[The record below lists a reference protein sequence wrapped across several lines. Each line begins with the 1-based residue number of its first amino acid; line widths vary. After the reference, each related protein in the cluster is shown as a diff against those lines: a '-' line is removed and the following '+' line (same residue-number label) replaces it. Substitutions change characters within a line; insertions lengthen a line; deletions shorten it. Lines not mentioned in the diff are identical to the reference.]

1 MMAAAMLE
9 IKTLGKRFPARTGR
23 EPPPWIIQDLSF
35 SVAEGELLTM
45 VGPSGA
51 GKSTLLNIIA
61 QIDVASAGEI
71 TFDGQCIVSAEQKA
85 LHPGL
90 NRRIGYVTQ
99 DDNLLPW
106 RTTIDNVLFPREVQG
121 TLDDEA
127 RAHANEL
134 IAAVG
139 LSGFE
144 RYYPHELSGGM
155 RKRAALIRTLV
166 YDPPMI
172 LMDEPFA
179 AVDAQTRTQLQED
192 LLRLWSLKK
201 KTILFVTHDITEA
214 IALGDRALVLTR
226 RPARIA
232 AEHPIP
238 IPRPRN
244 VKDIFTMPGFAAIY
258 ERIRADV
265 Q

>member
-1 MMAAAMLE
+1 MTETPMLD
-9 IKTLGKRFPARTGR
+9 IKGLGKRFPAREGR

-35 SVAEGELLTM
+35 SVGSGELLTI

-61 QIDVASAGEI
+61 QIETASAGEVM
-71 TFDGQCIVSAEQKA
+71 FDGERTVSPDQKA

-90 NRRIGYVTQ
+90 NRRVGYVTQ

-121 TLDDEA
+121 TLDDGA
-127 RAHANEL
+127 RMRAAEL

-139 LSGFE
+139 LTGFE

-179 AVDAQTRTQLQED
+179 AVDAQTRTQLQQD
-192 LLRLWSLKK
+192 LLRLWSLKR
-201 KTILFVTHDITEA
+201 KTIIFVTHDITEA
-214 IALGDRALVLTR
+214 IALGDRALVLTQ
-226 RPARIA
+226 RPAHIA
-232 AEHPIP
+232 AEHVIP
-238 IPRPRN
+238 IPRPRKI
-244 VKDIFTMPGFAAIY
+244 KDIFTMPGFAAIY
-258 ERIRADV
+258 ELFRADV

>member
-1 MMAAAMLE
+1 MLGAPMLE
-9 IKTLGKRFPARTGR
+9 IKALGKRFPARAGR
-23 EPPPWIIQDLSF
+23 EPPPWIIQDLTF
-35 SVAEGELLTM
+35 SVGEGELLTM

-61 QIDVASAGEI
+61 QIEVASAGEI
-71 TFDGQCIVSAEQKA
+71 AFGGEQIVSSEQKA

-121 TLDDEA
+121 TLDDQA
-127 RAHANEL
+127 RTRASEL

-139 LSGFE
+139 LTGFE

-179 AVDAQTRTQLQED
+179 AVDAQTRTQLQQD
-192 LLRLWSLKK
+192 LLRLWSLKR

-226 RPARIA
+226 RPAHIA

-244 VKDIFTMPGFAAIY
+244 IRDIFTAPGFASIY

-265 Q
+265 

>member
-1 MMAAAMLE
+1 MADAPMLE
-9 IKTLGKRFPARTGR
+9 IKGLGKRFPARAGR
-23 EPPPWIIQDLSF
+23 EPPPWIIEDMSF
-35 SVAEGELLTM
+35 SVGAGELLTM

-71 TFDGQCIVSAEQKA
+71 VFDGERIVSAEQKA

-121 TLDDEA
+121 TLDDAA
-127 RAHANEL
+127 RAQAQEL

-192 LLRLWSLKK
+192 LLRLWSLKR

-244 VKDIFTMPGFAAIY
+244 VKDIFTMPNFAAIY

-265 Q
+265 L